1 MPAVSRVADLYYT
14 YRFIKVLTTP
24 WKNTEAYELGLI
36 DDNGKSLRKAKTS
49 EEKDAYTVFF
59 RLAFNFKRILEK
71 LPFGKSRL
79 SSYAA
84 ALFLLREETG
94 MSEEEIKDILSKMEI
109 DFTPEVKENF
119 FILEE
124 QLLPG
129 VYILHRD
136 ILSPKTAE
144 AIAKTG
150 TNVSVAEGTK
160 PAGHILDIPIYEV
173 RHLATKQMVYV
184 TAGDLYR

>member
-24 WKNTEAYELGLI
+24 WKDTDAYELGLI
-36 DDNGKSLRKAKTS
+36 DGNGKSIRKAKTS

-109 DFTPEVKENF
+109 DFTPELKKISLFLKNSCF
-119 FILEE
+119 LAYTYYTKIFYHLRL
-124 QLLPG
+124 QRLLPSL
-129 VYILHRD
+129 VLTYQSLKAQN
-136 ILSPKTAE
+136 LP
-144 AIAKTG
+144 
-150 TNVSVAEGTK
+150 V
-160 PAGHILDIPIYEV
+160 IY
-173 RHLATKQMVYV
+173 
-184 TAGDLYR
+184 

>member
-1 MPAVSRVADLYYT
+1 MALVSRAADLYYT

-24 WKNTEAYELGLI
+24 WEDTEAYELGLI
-36 DDNGKSLRKAKTS
+36 DGNGKSLRKAKTS
-49 EEKDAYTVFF
+49 DEKDAYTVFF

-71 LPFGKSRL
+71 LPFGKSRI

-94 MSEEEIKDILSKMEI
+94 MSEDEIKDILSKMEI
-109 DFTPEVKENF
+109 DFTSDIKENF
-119 FILEE
+119 FVINE

-129 VYILHRD
+129 VYILHQD
-136 ILSPKTAE
+136 IISPNTAE
-144 AIAKTG
+144 VIAKKG
-150 TNVSVAEGTK
+150 TKVSVAEGTE
-160 PAGHILDIPIYEV
+160 PVATMLDVAIYNV

>member
-1 MPAVSRVADLYYT
+1 MALVSRAADLYYT

-24 WKNTEAYELGLI
+24 WEDTEAYELGLI
-36 DDNGKSLRKAKTS
+36 DDNGKSLRKARTS
-49 EEKDAYTVFF
+49 DEKDAYTIFF

-71 LPFGKSRL
+71 LPFGKSRI

-84 ALFLLREETG
+84 ALFLLREATG
-94 MSEEEIKDILSKMEI
+94 MSEEKLKDILSRMDI
-109 DFTPEVKENF
+109 DFSQDIEESF
-119 FILEE
+119 FVINE
-124 QLLPG
+124 QLQPG
-129 VYILHRD
+129 VYILHQD

-144 AIAKTG
+144 TIAKTG
-150 TNVSVAEGTK
+150 TKVSVAEGTS
-160 PAGHILDIPIYEV
+160 AVGSMFNAAIYEV

>member
-24 WKNTEAYELGLI
+24 WKDTDAYELGLI
-36 DDNGKSLRKAKTS
+36 DDNGKSIRKAKTS

-109 DFTPEVKENF
+109 DFTQKLKKISLFLKNSCF
-119 FILEE
+119 LAYTYYTKIFYHLRL
-124 QLLPG
+124 QSLLPSL
-129 VYILHRD
+129 VLMYQSLKAQN
-136 ILSPKTAE
+136 LP
-144 AIAKTG
+144 
-150 TNVSVAEGTK
+150 V
-160 PAGHILDIPIYEV
+160 IY
-173 RHLATKQMVYV
+173 
-184 TAGDLYR
+184 

>member
-24 WKNTEAYELGLI
+24 WKDTDAYKLGLL
-36 DDNGKSLRKAKTS
+36 DDKGTSLRKAKTS
-49 EEKDAYTVFF
+49 EEKDAVTVFF

-94 MSEEEIKDILSKMEI
+94 MSLSLI
-109 DFTPEVKENF
+109 
-119 FILEE
+119 
-124 QLLPG
+124 
-129 VYILHRD
+129 
-136 ILSPKTAE
+136 
-144 AIAKTG
+144 
-150 TNVSVAEGTK
+150 
-160 PAGHILDIPIYEV
+160 HI
-173 RHLATKQMVYV
+173 
-184 TAGDLYR
+184 

>member
-1 MPAVSRVADLYYT
+1 MALVSRAADLYYT

-24 WKNTEAYELGLI
+24 WKDTEAYELGLI
-36 DDNGKSLRKAKTS
+36 DDKGTSIRKAKTS
-49 EEKDAYTVFF
+49 EEKDAYTIFF

-94 MSEEEIKDILSKMEI
+94 MSEDDIKDILSKMEI
-109 DFTPEVKENF
+109 DFTPDIKENF
-119 FILEE
+119 FVVNE

-129 VYILHRD
+129 VYILHQD

-144 AIAKTG
+144 IIAKTG
-150 TNVSVAEGTK
+150 TKVSVAEGTTSV
-160 PAGHILDIPIYEV
+160 GSILDIAIYEV

-184 TAGDLYR
+184 TSGDLYR

>member
-1 MPAVSRVADLYYT
+1 MALVSRAADLYYT

-24 WKNTEAYELGLI
+24 WKETEAYELGLI
-36 DDNGKSLRKAKTS
+36 DENGTSIKKAKTS
-49 EEKDAYTVFF
+49 DEKDAYTIFF

-84 ALFLLREETG
+84 ALFLLREQTG
-94 MSEEEIKDILSKMEI
+94 MTEEEIKEILSKLEI
-109 DFTPEVKENF
+109 DFTPDIKENF
-119 FILEE
+119 FVLDEE
-124 QLLPG
+124 LLPG
-129 VYILHRD
+129 VYVLHQD

-144 AIAKTG
+144 PIARAGSK
-150 TNVSVAEGTK
+150 VSVAGGCH
-160 PAGHILDIPIYEV
+160 ASGSILETAIYEV
-173 RHLATKQMVYV
+173 THLATKQTVFV